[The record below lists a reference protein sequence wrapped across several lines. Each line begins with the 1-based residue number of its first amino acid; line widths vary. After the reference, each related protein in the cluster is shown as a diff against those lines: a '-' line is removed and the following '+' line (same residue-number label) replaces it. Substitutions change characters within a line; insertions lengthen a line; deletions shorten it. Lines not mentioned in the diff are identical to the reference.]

1 MIRMPAP
8 FPSQGRTV
16 IPPPAV
22 NQNFQSQS
30 ITYVSNPGVRTTQS
44 QAIFIPANRQESSSS
59 VVDINQRL

>member
-1 MIRMPAP
+1 MPAP
-8 FPSQGRTV
+8 FPPQGRTV
-16 IPPPAV
+16 VPPPVV

-30 ITYVSNPGVRTTQS
+30 ITSTSNPAVRTTQS